1 MATVEIPE
9 VSVTGQLIPIQE
21 LDRVKSAVC
30 LLRSITEDP
39 R

>member
-9 VSVTGQLIPIQE
+9 INVTGQLIPIQE

-30 LLRSITEDP
+30 LLRSTTKDP